1 MQSRGFRLIF
11 LSGAF
16 VFLKEKRNYIQLWTG
31 LDKAYFYFRRK
42 SMFEK
47 FFKFGFI
54 SIMFG
59 YLTIIGILITFGLK
73 FLF

>member
-1 MQSRGFRLIF
+1 MFIELKKTHKVILKI
-11 LSGAF
+11 LS
-16 VFLKEKRNYIQLWTG
+16 IH
-31 LDKAYFYFRRK
+31 FRRK

-54 SIMFG
+54 AIMFG

>member
-1 MQSRGFRLIF
+1 
-11 LSGAF
+11 
-16 VFLKEKRNYIQLWTG
+16 
-31 LDKAYFYFRRK
+31 
-42 SMFEK
+42 MFEK

-73 FLF
+73 FLFQEELKDEKIIYITTNERTKR